1 MTVWES
7 SHTQISFSQDFRTI
21 EEVSHWLCV
30 SFPMIVRTCL
40 FVCSG
45 EEKWGCLTVSM
56 ICILWWAVH
65 SVNKLA
71 GLCCV
76 LFSLFVWMCLYFLS
90 CWSPHWHS
98 VCLYAC
104 FPWEPGGLPF
114 PPPPFFRIHY
124 FLCLYVF
131 LFLFCSLSVMQAHSH
146 LLLHSHPLPPPH
158 SCVVFYLSPAWLC
171 AAATIPGARRWGHSP
186 QETCRP
192 DWTPTIPTTIQPLA
206 N

>member
-114 PPPPFFRIHY
+114 PPPFSEFTTFSVFTFFSSCFAPSLSHAGS
-124 FLCLYVF
+124 FASSSTLTSTPSPTFMCSLLCLHGFV
-131 LFLFCSLSVMQAHSH
+131 
-146 LLLHSHPLPPPH
+146 LLPQYQGPGDEVTHHRRPAGLTEPQPSPPP
-158 SCVVFYLSPAWLC
+158 SNP
-171 AAATIPGARRWGHSP
+171 
-186 QETCRP
+186 
-192 DWTPTIPTTIQPLA
+192 
-206 N
+206 